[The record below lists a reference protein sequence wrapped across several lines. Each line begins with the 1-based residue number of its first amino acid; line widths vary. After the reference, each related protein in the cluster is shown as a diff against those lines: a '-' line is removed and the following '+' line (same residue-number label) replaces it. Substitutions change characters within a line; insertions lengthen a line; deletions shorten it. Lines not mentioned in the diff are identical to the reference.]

1 VDSNSDSAIARE
13 RRNEIFEGAALL
25 IEYNPDLWENLPPG
39 AESFTQTL
47 EIYRN

>member
-1 VDSNSDSAIARE
+1 VDSNLESAIKRE
-13 RRNEIFEGAALL
+13 RRDEIFEGAALL

-47 EIYRN
+47 DVYRY